1 MKNGFAPNGPVNGF
15 ADQRLRAFVD
25 DVVAP
30 AYRERR
36 AADRAEFFDRAYNDT
51 MIGQGIQA
59 MISGLT
65 LPGDVAQGK
74 FSMDDPRAIE
84 RVFDL
89 ASSVTLG
96 AGAIPGP
103 KNSLRA
109 GIKAYHG
116 SPHDFDKFSL
126 DKIGTGEGAQAFGH
140 GLYFADSEDV
150 ARSYRDQLAKNTFDG
165 FKPDWDDPLDLA
177 TFWAGKSG
185 GTLTPTKSDRAD
197 AASWLRSSLEQN
209 PNQPAVKEAIGIL
222 ESDKPLRSLGEA
234 TGRMYEVEINAN
246 PDDFLDWDVP
256 LKEQPENI
264 QNVLSG
270 IASDY
275 EAIWDDSL
283 IYLDPKRT
291 HPAGDRYP
299 DEFLSGPFRKHG
311 LESELSARGIPGIK
325 YLDGASRAAGEGSR
339 NYVVFDD
346 KLINILR
353 KYGIAVPAGMAG
365 YEMTRDQFNTYVA
378 DQQAQQ
384 YERDNNMT
392 RMGML

>member
-15 ADQRLRAFVD
+15 SDQRLRAFID

-36 AADRAEFFDRAYNDT
+36 ATDRAEFFDRAYNDT

-96 AGAIPGP
+96 AGAIPAP

-126 DKIGTGEGAQAFGH
+126 DKIGTGEGAQAYGH

-150 ARSYRDQLAKNTFDG
+150 ARSYRDALSTAREGPEYTAARI
-165 FKPDWDDPLDLA
+165 LDLH
-177 TFWAGKSG
+177 GKD
-185 GTLTPTKSDRAD
+185 SDAALEYVSKRIDDAYAKGDAD
-197 AASWLRSSLEQN
+197 AARNSQ
-209 PNQPAVKEAIGIL
+209 AIKAALLDGRAAKAAP
-222 ESDKPLRSLGEA
+222 D
-234 TGRMYEVEINAN
+234 GRMYEVEINAN
-246 PDDFLDWDVP
+246 PDDFLDWDKP
-256 LKEQPENI
+256 LSEQGEKVRTAFGNI
-264 QNVLSG
+264 VGRNLNDEPGWSK
-270 IASDY
+270 I
-275 EAIWDDSL
+275 
-283 IYLDPKRT
+283 T
-291 HPAGDRYP
+291 GDRALNAVVERAGRVKRGGGE
-299 DEFLSGPFRKHG
+299 DLLKQ
-311 LESELSARGIPGIK
+311 AGIPGIK
-325 YLDGASRAAGEGSR
+325 YLDGSSRAAGEGSR